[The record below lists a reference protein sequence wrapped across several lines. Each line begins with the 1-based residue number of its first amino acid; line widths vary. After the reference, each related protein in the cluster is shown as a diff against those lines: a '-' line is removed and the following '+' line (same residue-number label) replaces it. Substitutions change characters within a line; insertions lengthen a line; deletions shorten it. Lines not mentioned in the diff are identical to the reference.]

1 MNIER
6 IYTTSIPA
14 EEVARVLAEHF
25 RAHGFEAQVFGT
37 TENRTV
43 MQARKDS
50 LWRQALGV
58 AYAVTVIIA
67 RKDGQLVVDLGEHEW
82 VDTAVSAGIGLVA
95 VPPFLLGTAYGI
107 WKEHQLDNE
116 VWRVVDQRLASTEPT
131 AAPVAP

>member
-6 IYTTSIPA
+6 IYTTSTPA
-14 EEVARVLAEHF
+14 EEVAQVLAEHF
-25 RAHGFEAQVFGT
+25 RAQGFEAQVFGT

-82 VDTAVSAGIGLVA
+82 VDSAVSAGIGLVA
-95 VPPFLLGTAYGI
+95 VPPVLLGTAYGI

-116 VWRVVDQRLASTEPT
+116 VWRVVDQRLAGTEPA